1 MISLD
6 EIKQKLIAR
15 YNLQDSSCGFSGS
28 LPQLTDFVAL
38 MEQNPDKVAE
48 IEEQI
53 GKGEDFRSYFVD
65 KKAVQEL
72 LKLHEEDVDAF
83 YRILRKEELFLNTCL
98 KTFGLDN
105 MIISLNPET
114 LLDHF
119 DDGSD
124 DDDYEDENGYEEL

>member
-1 MISLD
+1 MISLN

-28 LPQLTDFVAL
+28 FTKLTDFVAL
-38 MEQNPDKVAE
+38 MEQNPEKVNE

-53 GKGEDFRSYFVD
+53 GQGEDFRSYFVN
-65 KKAVQEL
+65 KQAVKDL
-72 LKLHEEDVDAF
+72 LRLHEEDVDAF

-114 LLDHF
+114 LLEHF

-124 DDDYEDENGYEEL
+124 DDEDEDDYEEL

>member
-6 EIKQKLIAR
+6 EIKEKLIAR

-28 LPQLTDFVAL
+28 DSQLTEFDQML
-38 MEQNPDKVAE
+38 RKYPEKVAE

-65 KKAVQEL
+65 KNSVKEL
-72 LKLHEEDVDAF
+72 LKLHEEDVDTF
-83 YRILRKEELFLNTCL
+83 YRILRKEELFINTCL

-105 MIISLNPET
+105 IIISLNPDT
-114 LLDHF
+114 LLENF
-119 DDGSD
+119 T
-124 DDDYEDENGYEEL
+124 DDYDDEDEDL

>member
-28 LPQLTDFVAL
+28 FTQLTDFVAL
-38 MEQNPDKVAE
+38 MEQNPEKVNE

-53 GKGEDFRSYFVD
+53 GQGEDFRSYFVN
-65 KKAVQEL
+65 KQAVKDL
-72 LKLHEEDVDAF
+72 LRLHEEDVDAF

-105 MIISLNPET
+105 MIISLNPDT
-114 LLDHF
+114 LLEHF

-124 DDDYEDENGYEEL
+124 DDEDEDDYEEL